1 MKVGFIGLGKMG
13 AGICSNIVKNGID
26 VVVYDIN
33 PANVQ
38 KFVDMGASSAATVKE
53 LAAQVEVC
61 ITCVPMPKDAK
72 GVLLGPDGVFENLP
86 EGGVHFDLSTLDIE
100 TVVML
105 EAEAAKRGK
114 KYLVIP
120 MGKGPAFAADGTC
133 PLFGGGDKATYDKY
147 EECLLKKMGKP
158 AYIGDVK
165 AGCALKLIQ
174 NLMGMSINAV
184 CSESIKLAKLTN
196 IPKDQ
201 FIEQISNSGAFSFQF
216 KNTASGTFDEDFE
229 HPVFTVNLAFTDVRL
244 GIEMCE
250 SLGQRVPMMSRA
262 REVFAATAEK
272 YGEENFTATFK
283 ML

>member
-33 PANVQ
+33 PANMQ

-53 LAAQVEVC
+53 LAAQVDVC

-105 EAEAAKRGK
+105 EAEAAKLGK

-133 PLFGGGDKATYDKY
+133 PLFGGGFWDSLSAFFCGLAVGA
-147 EECLLKKMGKP
+147 CLLFG
-158 AYIGDVK
+158 GRWL
-165 AGCALKLIQ
+165 GSNSFLRTL
-174 NLMGMSINAV
+174 V
-184 CSESIKLAKLTN
+184 CSGIASLLSLLLVRAGLGNNVDLVTIGVLMLLVPGVALTN
-196 IPKDQ
+196 AMREIVAGDTY
-201 FIEQISNSGAFSFQF
+201 SGLSR
-216 KNTASGTFDEDFE
+216 TAEAILIATGIALGAA
-229 HPVFTVNLAFTDVRL
+229 VGL
-244 GIEMCE
+244 GIGYI
-250 SLGQRVPMMSRA
+250 L
-262 REVFAATAEK
+262 
-272 YGEENFTATFK
+272 
-283 ML
+283 

>member
-1 MKVGFIGLGKMG
+1 MFERFDHVGRHKRRHVTAKRCDLTHHRTRDVAVLRSTHDKDGLQLAIQAIVEVGLLQLVLKVGHG
-13 AGICSNIVKNGID
+13 A
-26 VVVYDIN
+26 
-33 PANVQ
+33 Q
-38 KFVDMGASSAATVKE
+38 
-53 LAAQVEVC
+53 
-61 ITCVPMPKDAK
+61 
-72 GVLLGPDGVFENLP
+72 
-86 EGGVHFDLSTLDIE
+86 TLN
-100 TVVML
+100 
-105 EAEAAKRGK
+105 
-114 KYLVIP
+114 
-120 MGKGPAFAADGTC
+120 DGTC

-184 CSESIKLAKLTN
+184 CSESIKLAKLAN
-196 IPKDQ
+196 IPKEQ

-229 HPVFTVNLAFTDVRL
+229 HPVFTVNLAFKDVRL

-250 SLGQRVPMMSRA
+250 SFGQRVPMMSRA

>member
-105 EAEAAKRGK
+105 EAEAAKRARSTSSS
-114 KYLVIP
+114 P
-120 MGKGPAFAADGTC
+120 WARAP
-133 PLFGGGDKATYDKY
+133 PLRGRHLPPVRRRRQAPTTS
-147 EECLLKKMGKP
+147 MR
-158 AYIGDVK
+158 
-165 AGCALKLIQ
+165 
-174 NLMGMSINAV
+174 NA
-184 CSESIKLAKLTN
+184 CSRRW
-196 IPKDQ
+196 
-201 FIEQISNSGAFSFQF
+201 
-216 KNTASGTFDEDFE
+216 ASPPTS
-229 HPVFTVNLAFTDVRL
+229 A
-244 GIEMCE
+244 M
-250 SLGQRVPMMSRA
+250 
-262 REVFAATAEK
+262 
-272 YGEENFTATFK
+272 
-283 ML
+283 

>member
-33 PANVQ
+33 PASVR

-53 LAAQVEVC
+53 LAAQVDVC
-61 ITCVPMPKDAK
+61 ITCVPMPKDA
-72 GVLLGPDGVFENLP
+72 
-86 EGGVHFDLSTLDIE
+86 
-100 TVVML
+100 
-105 EAEAAKRGK
+105 
-114 KYLVIP
+114 IP

-184 CSESIKLAKLTN
+184 CSESIKLAKLAN
-196 IPKDQ
+196 IPKEQ

-229 HPVFTVNLAFTDVRL
+229 HPVFTVNLAFKDVRL

-250 SLGQRVPMMSRA
+250 SFGQRVPMMSRA

>member
-53 LAAQVEVC
+53 LAAQVKCAYPVC
-61 ITCVPMPKDAK
+61 PCPKDAK

-147 EECLLKKMGKP
+147 EEACSRSGQARLHRRCEGRLRS
-158 AYIGDVK
+158 
-165 AGCALKLIQ
+165 KLIQ

-196 IPKDQ
+196 IPKEQ

-229 HPVFTVNLAFTDVRL
+229 HPVFTVNLAFKDVRL

>member
-33 PANVQ
+33 PANMQ

-53 LAAQVEVC
+53 LAAQVDVC

-105 EAEAAKRGK
+105 EAEAAKLGK

-184 CSESIKLAKLTN
+184 CSESIKLAKLAN
-196 IPKDQ
+196 IPKEQ

-229 HPVFTVNLAFTDVRL
+229 HPVFTVNLAFKDVRL

-250 SLGQRVPMMSRA
+250 SFGQRVPMMSRA
-262 REVFAATAEK
+262 REVFA
-272 YGEENFTATFK
+272 
-283 ML
+283 LSLIHI

>member
-1 MKVGFIGLGKMG
+1 M
-13 AGICSNIVKNGID
+13 
-26 VVVYDIN
+26 
-33 PANVQ
+33 
-38 KFVDMGASSAATVKE
+38 
-53 LAAQVEVC
+53 
-61 ITCVPMPKDAK
+61 
-72 GVLLGPDGVFENLP
+72 
-86 EGGVHFDLSTLDIE
+86 HFDLSTLDIE

-105 EAEAAKRGK
+105 EAEAAKLGK

-184 CSESIKLAKLTN
+184 CSESIKLAKLAN
-196 IPKDQ
+196 IPKEQ

-216 KNTASGTFDEDFE
+216 KNTASGTFDERLRASGVHRE
-229 HPVFTVNLAFTDVRL
+229 SGLQGRAPRHRDVRIL
-244 GIEMCE
+244 
-250 SLGQRVPMMSRA
+250 RPARAHDVPRPRSVRGH
-262 REVFAATAEK
+262 R
-272 YGEENFTATFK
+272 
-283 ML
+283 

>member
-1 MKVGFIGLGKMG
+1 M
-13 AGICSNIVKNGID
+13 
-26 VVVYDIN
+26 
-33 PANVQ
+33 
-38 KFVDMGASSAATVKE
+38 
-53 LAAQVEVC
+53 C
-61 ITCVPMPKDAK
+61 IRD
-72 GVLLGPDGVFENLP
+72 
-86 EGGVHFDLSTLDIE
+86 
-100 TVVML
+100 
-105 EAEAAKRGK
+105 R
-114 KYLVIP
+114 
-120 MGKGPAFAADGTC
+120 
-133 PLFGGGDKATYDKY
+133 
-147 EECLLKKMGKP
+147 GKP

-184 CSESIKLAKLTN
+184 CSESIKLAKLAN
-196 IPKDQ
+196 IPKEQ

-229 HPVFTVNLAFTDVRL
+229 HPVFTVNLAFKDVRL

-250 SLGQRVPMMSRA
+250 SFGQRVPMMSRA

>member
-33 PANVQ
+33 PASVR

-53 LAAQVEVC
+53 LAAQVDVC

-105 EAEAAKRGK
+105 EAEAAKLGK

-174 NLMGMSINAV
+174 NLMGLGPSSASLVPRIAAGVIFPPCLYIQGRLCMRLYLGS
-184 CSESIKLAKLTN
+184 LLTW
-196 IPKDQ
+196 
-201 FIEQISNSGAFSFQF
+201 
-216 KNTASGTFDEDFE
+216 
-229 HPVFTVNLAFTDVRL
+229 
-244 GIEMCE
+244 
-250 SLGQRVPMMSRA
+250 PMLRSDLCHRP
-262 REVFAATAEK
+262 EP
-272 YGEENFTATFK
+272 
-283 ML
+283 